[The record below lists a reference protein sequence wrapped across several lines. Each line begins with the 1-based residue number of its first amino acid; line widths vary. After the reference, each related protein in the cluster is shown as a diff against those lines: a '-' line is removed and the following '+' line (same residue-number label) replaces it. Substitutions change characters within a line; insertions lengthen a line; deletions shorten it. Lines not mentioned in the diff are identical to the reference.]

1 MNKSAVL
8 NDCKPAQFNS
18 NFSLKFGDEI
28 CKLNNKSCK
37 DIDTCDMHA
46 ITTIII
52 HLERH
57 KSRFLEMEKKIKKTI
72 LKYYKYFIA
81 VDCNTDLF
89 KYEFKVINDWIDPI
103 SKNKIN
109 IGSIACT
116 LSHYYVWKYILDN
129 NIEKCLILEDDTMF
143 YDNFNEEFE
152 KILKLPQQYDLLYLN
167 RNALCSIYGLGK
179 EIEVAENIV
188 IPKYSYNTNAYII
201 TLDGAK
207 KLLNTDLL
215 NNILPVDEFLSI
227 MYDNSYPFTQYSKRF
242 ENAIKLKALAL
253 KNDITN
259 QEPRTL
265 FQSAIENT
273 DDYIKNT

>member
-1 MNKSAVL
+1 
-8 NDCKPAQFNS
+8 
-18 NFSLKFGDEI
+18 
-28 CKLNNKSCK
+28 
-37 DIDTCDMHA
+37 
-46 ITTIII
+46 
-52 HLERH
+52 
-57 KSRFLEMEKKIKKTI
+57 MEKKIKKTI
-72 LKYYKYFIA
+72 LKDYKYFIA

-89 KYEFKVINDWIDPI
+89 KYEFKVITDWIDPI

-116 LSHYYVWKYILDN
+116 LSHYYVWKYIVDN
-129 NIEKCLILEDDTMF
+129 NIEKCLILEDDTVF

-167 RNALCSIYGLGK
+167 RNALYSIYGLGK
-179 EIEVAENIV
+179 ELEINGNIV

-201 TLDGAK
+201 SYDGAQ

-227 MYDNSYPFTQYSKRF
+227 MYDNSYPFTQYSNYF
-242 ENAIKLKALAL
+242 ENTIKLKALAL

-259 QEPRTL
+259 QEPRTI
-265 FQSAIENT
+265 FSSAIEQSAYYIENT
-273 DDYIKNT
+273 